1 MSLSRSPSPHPEN
14 GDEWASPTVTAVSG
28 SSTPHSNTSSGLL
41 TPNSLG
47 SSGVSWAEA
56 KAKSD
61 EVRKYPS
68 FSAKRYGGFFSRSR
82 RRMYSSLPRFR
93 TDLPGGHYVD
103 KDEFG
108 RGIKHYSYKQGRGL
122 VRSFRSLLW
131 RRKLRTLLGLILAF
145 FGFCFFWT
153 CK

>member
-1 MSLSRSPSPHPEN
+1 
-14 GDEWASPTVTAVSG
+14 
-28 SSTPHSNTSSGLL
+28 
-41 TPNSLG
+41 
-47 SSGVSWAEA
+47 
-56 KAKSD
+56 
-61 EVRKYPS
+61 
-68 FSAKRYGGFFSRSR
+68 
-82 RRMYSSLPRFR
+82 MYSSLPRFR

-108 RGIKHYSYKQGRGL
+108 RGIKHYSYKPGRGL